1 MGKSNKEI
9 SNLSKQELIRNRK
22 VRYSVKKYLEKELNI
37 PEYTVDTE
45 PEPKKWVENLTIYS
59 LEPEKLK
66 DLLDKYKS
74 RKRSSRNMERGY
86 SSNSSGGKRKT
97 HKNKQ
102 EGGSGQKQFEV
113 APIGETGGSSDV
125 QSSII
130 NAKLTQLAGQQTEN
144 SRFEGNLE
152 ENYSLGSKVGGK
164 RKRKTRKTRKNK
176 KI

>member
-37 PEYTVDTE
+37 PEYTVDTD

-102 EGGSGQKQFEV
+102 EGVSGQKQFEV

-164 RKRKTRKTRKNK
+164 RKRKTRKNK